1 MMADFTSMAGMM
13 GRNAGTAEVPTQT
26 FNSANILGTPI
37 PAIGDQK
44 ANPDYASR
52 VGRGVTNQQVVIVA
66 VALFAV
72 GYLVFHFNFEL

>member
-1 MMADFTSMAGMM
+1 MGYTSMASMRGA
-13 GRNAGTAEVPTQT
+13 NKGTADVPTQT

-44 ANPDYASR
+44 ANPNYASR
-52 VGRGVTNQQVVIVA
+52 VGSGVTNTQVVLVA

-72 GYLVFHFNFEL
+72 GYLVFHFNFEI